1 MFCVAPGW
9 CENMIS
15 PIGHVYYTDTTTC
28 VKRLILH
35 WLFLVLKRR
44 IKKWWPVAVQLVG
57 EGLRGGK
64 LIRVIHGKHAVM
76 QRISSI
82 NP

>member
-1 MFCVAPGW
+1 MFLVAPGLS
-9 CENMIS
+9 ENMIS
-15 PIGHVYYTDTTTC
+15 PIGHVHYNDTTTC

-44 IKKWWPVAVQLVG
+44 SKRWWSVAVELVG
-57 EGLRGGK
+57 EGVRGGK
-64 LIRVIHGKHAVM
+64 LVRVIHGKHAGM